1 MKSKHLYI
9 WIGLVSLLLVSCG
22 TTATSNEGKLPKVKD
37 ADLRQAI
44 EEISAQSFD
53 YFYAKIATKYKD
65 STQNVSFKIS
75 VRMRKDSVVNTLLTY
90 ARLPI
95 YNTLITPDT
104 IKMVDKREKCVMV
117 ESLDYFKNKFAVDVQ
132 FNNIEE
138 FFFGSPIAFNPAQKY
153 YRVNDPF
160 SYTLCSHKKHNI
172 KKNIRK
178 DKREIIT
185 YYTLSED
192 LKSIQ
197 QQRIDSP
204 QDSTIIL
211 IDYVERAWVGD
222 QFLPKKVE
230 ITIQMPRQEVHV
242 FLDYKKIRL
251 NVKEKIHFV
260 IPGKYGECK

>member
-1 MKSKHLYI
+1 MKSKFIYI
-9 WIGLVSLLLVSCG
+9 WMFIMGLFLVSCG
-22 TTATSNEGKLPKVKD
+22 TSMTMNEDKLPKVKD
-37 ADLRQAI
+37 VELRKAV
-44 EEISAQSFD
+44 EKISKQSFD

-104 IKMVDKREKCVMV
+104 IKMVDKRDKCVMI
-117 ESLDYFKNKFAVDVQ
+117 ESLDYFKKKFAIDVE
-132 FNNIEE
+132 FKNIEQ
-138 FFFGSPIAFNPAQKY
+138 FFFGSPIAFDPDQKY

-160 SYTLCSHKKHNI
+160 SYTLCSHKKHDI
-172 KKNIRK
+172 KKNFRK
-178 DKREIIT
+178 DKREIVT

-192 LKSIQ
+192 LNSIK

-211 IDYVERAWVGD
+211 IDYVERAWIGD
-222 QFLPKKVE
+222 VFLPKKVE
-230 ITIQMPRQEVHV
+230 ITIKMPQQEIHV
-242 FLDYKKIRL
+242 FLDYKKIRY

-260 IPGKYGECK
+260 IPAKYVECK